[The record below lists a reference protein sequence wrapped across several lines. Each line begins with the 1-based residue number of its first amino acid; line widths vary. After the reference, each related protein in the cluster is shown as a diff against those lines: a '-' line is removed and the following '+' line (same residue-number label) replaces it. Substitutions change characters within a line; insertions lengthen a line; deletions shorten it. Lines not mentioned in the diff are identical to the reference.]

1 MLEKTEAVAAYLA
14 VATGIQLGV
23 PSESWRGRGEGLRV
37 GSAGGDRKS
46 GDDSDK
52 GLGVEHD
59 DVLYLV
65 DLRFRFVVL

>member
-1 MLEKTEAVAAYLA
+1 MLEKSEAVAAYLA
-14 VATGIQLGV
+14 VVQLGV
-23 PSESWRGRGEGLRV
+23 ASESWRGRGEGLRV

-59 DVLYLV
+59 DVLYW
-65 DLRFRFVVL
+65 